1 MTWKSEPH
9 GCNSAIV
16 STFHC
21 AWACF
26 IQNIFTIQK
35 GKKKKDRCFMAFL
48 GCFYKYFVCSVDR
61 TCCLFSSFVSHIAT
75 CCDFDQPI
83 KLMMVV
89 VQFLQVL
96 VRFPTGERKERRFH
110 NSAAIQSIYDY
121 VDSLDCLKVEK
132 YSLVS
137 NFPRVVYGPEK
148 LSLSLKEAG
157 FHPQASLFVEVDS

>member
-1 MTWKSEPH
+1 
-9 GCNSAIV
+9 
-16 STFHC
+16 
-21 AWACF
+21 
-26 IQNIFTIQK
+26 
-35 GKKKKDRCFMAFL
+35 
-48 GCFYKYFVCSVDR
+48 
-61 TCCLFSSFVSHIAT
+61 
-75 CCDFDQPI
+75 
-83 KLMMVV
+83 MVV

-157 FHPQASLFVEVDS
+157 LHPQASLFVEVDS